1 MPGGR
6 EGREKVG
13 EEEVKK
19 RTRKES
25 GSEERK
31 ERNGIIQHL
40 WMRQTYTDSYPQHP
54 HLHTLT
60 LTSEHSSYEQCHD
73 QWVYVV
79 PSSPVESSSDHG

>member
-1 MPGGR
+1 MLFSEKTEGAWREEGEGESWSGR
-6 EGREKVG
+6 RER
-13 EEEVKK
+13 VKK

-60 LTSEHSSYEQCHD
+60 THTYQ
-73 QWVYVV
+73 
-79 PSSPVESSSDHG
+79 